1 MLEARSVKREETRIV
16 EPLQLHFLFSLDR
29 PEQVSLGASLAL
41 EGDKLLAVGFIK
53 EIQYP
58 EWLSKV
64 VVVPKKNDKW
74 RVCIDYTNLND
85 ACLKD
90 TFPLPRIDQ
99 FVEST
104 AGSELLSFLDAYSG
118 YNHILMYPS
127 DMVKT
132 AFITSYDMYYYNV
145 MSFGLKNA

>member
-1 MLEARSVKREETRIV
+1 MLEARPIKWEETWIV
-16 EPLQLHFLFSLDR
+16 EPLQLHFLFSPDR

-41 EGDKLLAVGFIK
+41 KGDKLLAVGFIK

-58 EWLSKV
+58 EWLSNV

-90 TFPLPRIDQ
+90 TFSLPQIDL
-99 FVEST
+99 FVDST
-104 AGSELLSFLDAYSG
+104 AGPELLLFLDTYSG

-127 DMVKT
+127 DMAKIP
-132 AFITSYDMYYYNV
+132 FITSYDMYYYN
-145 MSFGLKNA
+145 MMPFDLKNA